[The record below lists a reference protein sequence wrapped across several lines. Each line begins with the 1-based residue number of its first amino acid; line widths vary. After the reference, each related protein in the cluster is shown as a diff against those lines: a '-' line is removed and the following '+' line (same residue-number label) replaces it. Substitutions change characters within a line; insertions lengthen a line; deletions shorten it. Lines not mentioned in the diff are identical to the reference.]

1 MSSPAEILARIYSYG
16 NIGAVMEID
25 FHSAGSND
33 RTPEREVHFRLDRSD
48 LRTGKRKEK
57 KRRKLKSLVDN
68 ISKRRS
74 LLLNN
79 MMSEERFV

>member
-57 KRRKLKSLVDN
+57 KRKLKSLVDN

>member
-16 NIGAVMEID
+16 NIDAVMEID

-57 KRRKLKSLVDN
+57 KRKLKSLVDN

>member
-1 MSSPAEILARIYSYG
+1 MSSPAEILVRIYSYG
-16 NIGAVMEID
+16 NTGAVMEID
-25 FHSAGSND
+25 FHPAGSND

-48 LRTGKRKEK
+48 LWTGKREEK
-57 KRRKLKSLVDN
+57 KRRKMKSLVD

-74 LLLNN
+74 LFLNN